1 MTSNEKG
8 SGHLNNSDVSEKQV
22 EDTHTHKPLSIYL
35 IVAAFF
41 IVLGLIIRITL
52 DTKFGDGLVTLGVIV
67 PVFTYAVDRWVEPHR
82 QKLLRRFR
90 NKDHG

>member
-1 MTSNEKG
+1 MTSNEQG
-8 SGHLNNSDVSEKQV
+8 RGHLSSSDASEKQV

-41 IVLGLIIRITL
+41 IVVGLVISMTL
-52 DTKFGDGLVTLGVIV
+52 DTKFGGDIVIMGVIV
-67 PVFTYAVDRWVEPHR
+67 PAFTYVFDRWVEPHR

-90 NKDHG
+90 NKDRG